1 MELKARQVLKIKTI
15 STGNKYNVEE
25 GHPFYGQTYNLYQ
38 FDGIAF
44 TVNSN
49 DDFVNWRNSGQ
60 LFSVDFKEGTRD
72 REIDGQLVKVPTLQ
86 LVGCTNINQEVSM
99 AKAEAVLTKIYRDAE
114 TTEISDDVMSELL
127 NG

>member
-25 GHPFYGQTYNLYQ
+25 GHPFHGQTYNLYQ

>member
-15 STGNKYNVEE
+15 ATGKKYDVEE
-25 GHPFYGQTYNLYQ
+25 GHSLHGQTYNLYQ
-38 FDGIAF
+38 YEGIVF

-49 DDFVNWRNSGQ
+49 DDFVNWRDAGT
-60 LFSVDFKEGTRD
+60 LFSVDFQEGTRD
-72 REIDGQLVKVPTLQ
+72 KEVDGQMVKVKTLQ
-86 LVGCTNINQEVSM
+86 LTGCTNINQEISM
-99 AKAEAVLTKIYRDAE
+99 AKAEATLTKIYRDAE